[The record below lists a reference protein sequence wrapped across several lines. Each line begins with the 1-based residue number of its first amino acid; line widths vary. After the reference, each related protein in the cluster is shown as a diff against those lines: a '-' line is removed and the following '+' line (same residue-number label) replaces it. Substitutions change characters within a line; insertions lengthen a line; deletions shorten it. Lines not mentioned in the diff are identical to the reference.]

1 MPSKKTDVLIVGSGS
16 AGIFAGAWLTLYNIP
31 FTILERREGPL
42 AIGQADGVQCRTV
55 EIYESFGVSEELLRE
70 SYHVLEVAFWG
81 HRSDGSGIERK
92 SRTGDTERGLSHMPH
107 VILNQARMNGLMLGV
122 MEREAR
128 KRGRVG
134 ASVEYGWE
142 VKSINVE
149 ESRTNHPDAHCVKV
163 VAEKG
168 GKEEMWEAKYVLVG
182 FSTLSYCASV
192 VVIIREKGGTML
204 TKISGLRR
212 CTLHRPQESRIPNG
226 RRYQ

>member
-1 MPSKKTDVLIVGSGS
+1 MPTKKTDVLIVGSGS

-81 HRSDGSGIERK
+81 HRSDGSGIERT

-122 MEREAR
+122 MEREGR
-128 KRGRVG
+128 DRGRAG
-134 ASVEYGWE
+134 DSVEYGWD
-142 VKSINVE
+142 VKSVSVD
-149 ESRTNHPDAHCVKV
+149 ESRTNDPDAHCVKV

-168 GKEEMWEAKYVLVG
+168 GWRKCGSEVRFGKSPHIVLLRSKVG
-182 FSTLSYCASV
+182 HDQ
-192 VVIIREKGGTML
+192 R
-204 TKISGLRR
+204 
-212 CTLHRPQESRIPNG
+212 
-226 RRYQ
+226 